1 MLVSKT
7 ERAAGLSRR
16 EEASP
21 DFQRTADLP
30 MYMNVLSADEDER
43 FSQRELVSPEL
54 ALVDPELARRE
65 RARLPHPGEQE
76 ALARIS
82 AQLDRTP
89 VRPEGDALA
98 PVVVDLLRGRGRWAA
113 PVAVAT
119 ALVIVALLADVRVE
133 LGKTPAAAD
142 PAAVDD
148 QPAAEAPPATGP
160 TPPVSPPSSPPAP
173 SSPGTKPTRNPA
185 PGPRPPATRTA
196 RPQARSFAW
205 APASGA
211 SAYQVEF
218 FRGDV
223 RIFAAKTRRPAIT
236 VPSTWR
242 FGGRRWRLEPGEYR
256 WYVWRVVERRRDDR
270 AIVQARLTVRSPA

>member
-1 MLVSKT
+1 
-7 ERAAGLSRR
+7 
-16 EEASP
+16 
-21 DFQRTADLP
+21 
-30 MYMNVLSADEDER
+30 MYMNVSAQEDER
-43 FSQRELVSPEL
+43 FPHRELVSPEL

-89 VRPEGDALA
+89 VRPEGDVLA
-98 PVVVDLLRGRGRWAA
+98 PVVVDLLRGRGRWVA

-119 ALVIVALLADVRVE
+119 ALVVVALLADVRGE

-148 QPAAEAPPATGP
+148 QAAAEAHMPPTTGP
-160 TPPVSPPSSPPAP
+160 APPVPQPSPRLPAP
-173 SSPGTKPTRNPA
+173 SSPAAKSSPDPA
-185 PGPRPPATRTA
+185 RRAKPPAEPRA
-196 RPQARSFAW
+196 RAQARSFAW

-211 SAYQVEF
+211 SAYHVEF
-218 FRGDV
+218 FREDV
-223 RIFAAKTRRPAIT
+223 RIFSANTTRPAIT

-242 FGGRRWRLEPGEYR
+242 FGGRSWRLEPGEYR
-256 WYVWRVVERRRDDR
+256 WYVWGVVDRRRDNR

>member
-1 MLVSKT
+1 
-7 ERAAGLSRR
+7 
-16 EEASP
+16 
-21 DFQRTADLP
+21 

-43 FSQRELVSPEL
+43 RSHSELVSPEL

-82 AQLDRTP
+82 AQLDRTA
-89 VRPEGDALA
+89 VRPEADVLA
-98 PVVVDLLRGRGRWAA
+98 PVADLLRGRGRWVA

-119 ALVIVALLADVRVE
+119 ALVIGVLLADVRVE
-133 LGKTPAAAD
+133 LGKTPAAAG

-148 QPAAEAPPATGP
+148 QPAAEAPATGP
-160 TPPVSPPSSPPAP
+160 TPPTSPPPSLPARSSPA
-173 SSPGTKPTRNPA
+173 TKPTRNPV
-185 PGPRPPATRTA
+185 PGARPPATRTA

-211 SAYQVEF
+211 SSYHVEF

-223 RIFAAKTRRPAIT
+223 RIFAANTTRPAIT

-242 FGGRRWRLEPGEYR
+242 FGGRSWRLEPGEYR
-256 WYVWRVVERRRDDR
+256 WYVWRVVDRRRDDR
-270 AIVQARLTVRSPA
+270 AIVQARLTVRSRA

>member
-1 MLVSKT
+1 
-7 ERAAGLSRR
+7 
-16 EEASP
+16 
-21 DFQRTADLP
+21 
-30 MYMNVLSADEDER
+30 MYMNVSAHEDER
-43 FSQRELVSPEL
+43 FPQRELVSPEL

-65 RARLPHPGEQE
+65 RARLPSPGEQE

-82 AQLDRTP
+82 AQLDRAP
-89 VRPEGDALA
+89 VPPEGGVLA
-98 PVVVDLLRGRGRWAA
+98 PALTDLLRGRRRWVT

-119 ALVIVALLADVRVE
+119 ALVTVALLADVRVE

-148 QPAAEAPPATGP
+148 QPAAEAHLPTTGLAT
-160 TPPVSPPSSPPAP
+160 PVPQASPRLPAP
-173 SSPGTKPTRNPA
+173 SSPAPKSSPNPA
-185 PGPRPPATRTA
+185 PSAKPPAKRGSRA
-196 RPQARSFAW
+196 QARSFAW

-211 SAYQVEF
+211 SAYHVEF

-223 RIFAAKTRRPAIT
+223 RIFAANTTRPAIT

-242 FGGRRWRLEPGEYR
+242 FGGRSWRLEPGEYR
-256 WYVWRVVERRRDDR
+256 WYVWRVVDRRRDGR